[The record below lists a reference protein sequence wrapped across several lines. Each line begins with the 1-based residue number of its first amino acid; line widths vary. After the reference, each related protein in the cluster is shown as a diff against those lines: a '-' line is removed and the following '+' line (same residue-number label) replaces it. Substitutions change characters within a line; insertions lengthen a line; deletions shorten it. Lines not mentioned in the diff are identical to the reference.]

1 MIAMN
6 TRFDEKMLGHNA
18 TQDPVNEKKVEHCI
32 RELLLALGEDP
43 EREGLQDTPSRV
55 ARMYKELLSGTHE
68 DPAHHLERVFEA
80 RYDEIVLVRDIDF
93 NSLCEHHLL
102 PFYGKAHVAYLPNS
116 KVVGL
121 SKLARTVDTFAR
133 RPQLQEQLTT
143 QVADAIMQHLD
154 ARGALV
160 VIEAEHLCMK
170 IRGVQKPNASMVT
183 SAVRGVFK
191 DNPSTRAEAFSLLK
205 GNV

>member
-1 MIAMN
+1 
-6 TRFDEKMLGHNA
+6 ML
-18 TQDPVNEKKVEHCI
+18 Q
-32 RELLLALGEDP
+32 ALGEDP
-43 EREGLQDTPSRV
+43 KREGLRDTPSRV
-55 ARMYKELLSGTHE
+55 ARMYAELFAGVQQ
-68 DPAHHLERVFEA
+68 DPAEHLDTVFEA
-80 RYDEIVLVRDIDF
+80 GYDEIVLVRNIDF
-93 NSLCEHHLL
+93 YSLCEHHLL
-102 PFYGKAHVAYLPNS
+102 PFYGQAHVAYLPQN

-143 QVADAIMQHLD
+143 QIADALMQHLD

-170 IRGVQKPNASMVT
+170 IRGVQKTNASMTT

-191 DNPSTRAEAFSLLK
+191 DNPTTRAEAFALLK
-205 GNV
+205 